1 MNSSTILTTL
11 KSLGYES
18 IPSSWYQHISD
29 WDAWYRG
36 SVPDF
41 HDYTV
46 FNGMRHVRCR
56 KLTAGMAK
64 NIAESWADLLMN
76 ATLSITL
83 EGKAEQEFFDAVCA
97 SNNFRYMMN
106 LYEEYTFALGTSA
119 IVLRL
124 TGVPVDANGNLLRPR
139 RSKHYMPEIAID
151 FVRADGIFPLSW
163 ENGVIR
169 ECAFATSHT
178 VSGWEYLYLQLHLLQ
193 PDSTYRIEN
202 RLYTAPDSSSDTGSD
217 AAFLT
222 EVSLDA
228 LPATKDIAPVF
239 LTQSPEPLFFI
250 NTPNIAINLAPDVP
264 MGISVFANAV
274 DQLMDCDNIFDSL
287 NSEFVLGRKRIMV
300 KPEAISSLDG
310 EPLFDAN
317 DLVFYILPEDSQNGS
332 TVQEIAA
339 TLRVEQHV
347 SGFQIALD
355 LLGLKCGFG
364 PNHWKFDAGHIT
376 TATQIISAN
385 SEEYRTQQKHQ
396 LVLESLLLR
405 FARTMLRLGRDFLN
419 LKLDPDI
426 PISVDFDQSTVENAG
441 EEFDRDIQMLEH
453 GIISAQEFREKWMN
467 EDSQTAES
475 ALEDVKKEPGSET
488 PVPAESKD

>member
-1 MNSSTILTTL
+1 MNSTTVLTTL

-18 IPSSWYQHISD
+18 VPDWWYRHIAD

-41 HDYTV
+41 HAYTV

-76 ATLSITL
+76 AGLSITL
-83 EGKAEQEFFDAVCA
+83 EGRAEQAFFDAVCA
-97 SNNFRYMMN
+97 QNNFRTMMN
-106 LYEEYTFALGTSA
+106 LYEEYCFALGTSA
-119 IVLRL
+119 VVLRL
-124 TGVPVDANGNLLRPR
+124 TDIPVDEEGRLLPH
-139 RSKHYMPEIAID
+139 KVPPPGGETGPTPEIAID

-169 ECAFATSHT
+169 ECAFATAHYY
-178 VSGWEYLYLQLHLLQ
+178 GGKEYLYLQVHRR
-193 PDSTYRIEN
+193 DREDRTYLVEN
-202 RLYTAPDSSSDTGSD
+202 YLYSAPQGAADTG
-217 AAFLT
+217 AAFLVR
-222 EVSLDA
+222 EKLDA
-228 LPATKDIAPVF
+228 IPVTRGAAPVF
-239 LTQSPEPLFFI
+239 RTHSPEPLFFI
-250 NTPNIAINLAPDVP
+250 NTPNIANNLAPGIP
-264 MGISVFANAV
+264 MGISVFANAI

-300 KPEAISSLDG
+300 KPEAIRNLDG

-317 DLVFYILPEDSQNGS
+317 DLVFYILPEDSQNRS
-332 TVQEIAA
+332 TVQEITA
-339 TLRVEQHV
+339 TLRVDQHV
-347 SGFQIALD
+347 SGLQLALD

-376 TATQIISAN
+376 TATQIITAN

-405 FARTMLRLGRDFLN
+405 FARMTLRLGRDFLG
-419 LKLDPDI
+419 LELDPDV
-426 PISVDFDQSTVENAG
+426 PVSVDFDRSTVENDG
-441 EEFDRDIQMLEH
+441 EEFERDISMLEH
-453 GIISAQEFREKWMN
+453 GILSKEEFRMKWIN
-467 EDSQTAES
+467 EDEKTAED
-475 ALEDVKKEPGSET
+475 ALADVRKENVEN
-488 PVPAESKD
+488 VKQE

>member
-1 MNSSTILTTL
+1 MTPSMILSQLKTL
-11 KSLGYES
+11 GCES
-18 IPSSWYQHISD
+18 IPASWYEFVAL

-56 KLTAGMAK
+56 KLSAGMAK

-76 ATLSITL
+76 AGLTITL
-83 EGKAEQEFFDAVCA
+83 EGKKEQEFFDAVCA

-124 TGVPVDANGNLLRPR
+124 TGVPVDENGNLMKLR
-139 RSKHYMPEIAID
+139 RSRHYVPELAID
-151 FVRADGIFPLSW
+151 FVKADGIYPLSW

-178 VSGWEYLYLQLHLLQ
+178 FSGKEYLYLQIHRLEPDRSYRVENHLYAV
-193 PDSTYRIEN
+193 PEGAGSGTDASTLVE
-202 RLYTAPDSSSDTGSD
+202 TG
-217 AAFLT
+217 
-222 EVSLDA
+222 LDA
-228 LPATKDIAPVF
+228 IPATAESAPVF
-239 LTQSPEPLFFI
+239 LTHSPEPLYFI
-250 NTPNIAINLAPDVP
+250 NTPNIANNLEPEIP
-264 MGISVFANAV
+264 MGISVFANAI

-300 KPEAISSLDG
+300 KPEALRNLDG

-317 DLVFYILPEDSQNGS
+317 DLVFYLLPEDSQNGS
-332 TVQEIAA
+332 SVQEIKAD
-339 TLRVEQHV
+339 LRVAEHV
-347 SGFQIALD
+347 SGLQVALD

-376 TATQIISAN
+376 TATQILSAN

-396 LVLESLLLR
+396 LVLESLLIR
-405 FARTMLRLGRDFLN
+405 FARTMLWLGRDFLG
-419 LKLDPDI
+419 LKLNPDV
-426 PISVDFDQSTVENAG
+426 PVSVDFDQSAVKNISEDF
-441 EEFDRDIQMLEH
+441 ERDILMLEH
-453 GIISAQEFREKWMN
+453 GILSKEEFRRKWIN
-467 EDSQTAES
+467 EDMETAAAAVADIE
-475 ALEDVKKEPGSET
+475 KGQ
-488 PVPAESKD
+488 

>member
-1 MNSSTILTTL
+1 MTPETILSQL
-11 KSLGYES
+11 KNLGYET
-18 IPSSWYQHISD
+18 IPASWYDHISD

-76 ATLSITL
+76 ASLSITL
-83 EGKAEQEFFDAVCA
+83 EGKKEQEFFDAVCA

-124 TGVPVDANGNLLRPR
+124 TGVPVDAEGKLLRPK
-139 RSKHYMPEIAID
+139 RSKHYMPELAID

-163 ENGVIR
+163 ENGVVR

-178 VSGWEYLYLQLHLLQ
+178 VSGKEYLYLQIHLLQ

-202 RLYTAPDSSSDTGSD
+202 RLFFKPDVSDYLQE
-217 AAFLT
+217 A
-222 EVSLDA
+222 SLEDI
-228 LPATKDIAPVF
+228 PATRGIAPVF

-250 NTPNIAINLAPDVP
+250 NTPNIANNLAPEVP
-264 MGISVFANAV
+264 MGVSVFANAI

-300 KPEAISSLDG
+300 KPEAIKSLEG

-317 DLVFYILPEDSQNGS
+317 DLVFYILPEDSSNGS
-332 TVQEIAA
+332 TIHEIAA
-339 TLRVEQHV
+339 TLRGDQHV
-347 SGFQIALD
+347 AGLQIALD

-396 LVLESLLLR
+396 LVLESLLIR
-405 FARTMLRLGRDFLN
+405 FTRTMLRLGRDFLN
-419 LKLDPDI
+419 LPLDPDI
-426 PISVDFDQSTVENAG
+426 PVSVDFDQSTVENAG
-441 EEFDRDIQMLEH
+441 EEFERDIQMLEH
-453 GIISAQEFREKWMN
+453 GILSKEEFRMKWIN
-467 EDSQTAES
+467 EDAETA
-475 ALEDVKKEPGSET
+475 AKAIKENGSE
-488 PVPAESKD
+488 PPISDG

>member
-1 MNSSTILTTL
+1 MTTETILEKL
-11 KSLGYES
+11 KSLGYETV
-18 IPSSWYQHISD
+18 PDSWYQHIAV

-46 FNGMRHVRCR
+46 FNGIRHVRCR

-76 ATLSITL
+76 ASLSVTL
-83 EGKAEQEFFDAVCA
+83 EGKREQEFFDAVCT

-124 TGVPVDANGNLLRPR
+124 TGVQVDGEGNLLRPR
-139 RSKHYMPEIAID
+139 RSKHYLPELAID

-178 VSGWEYLYLQLHLLQ
+178 VSGREYLYLQLHLLQ
-193 PDSTYRIEN
+193 PDRTYRIEN
-202 RLYTAPDSSSDTGSD
+202 RLYTAPDSGGSDTV
-217 AAFLT
+217 FLT
-222 EVSLDA
+222 EVPLDT
-228 LPATKDIAPVF
+228 LPATKDIAAVF

-250 NTPNIAINLAPDVP
+250 NTPNIANNLAPEIP

-274 DQLMDCDNIFDSL
+274 DQLMDVDNIFDSL

-300 KPEAISSLDG
+300 KPEAISNLEG

-317 DLVFYILPEDSQNGS
+317 DLVFYILPEDSKTGS

-339 TLRVEQHV
+339 TLRVDQHV
-347 SGFQIALD
+347 SGLQLALD

-376 TATQIISAN
+376 TATQILSAN

-405 FARTMLRLGRDFLN
+405 FSRMTLRLGKDFLG
-419 LKLDPDI
+419 LRLDPDV
-426 PISVDFDQSTVENAG
+426 PVSVDFDQSTVENAG
-441 EEFDRDIQMLEH
+441 EEFERDLQMLDH
-453 GIISAQEFREKWMN
+453 GILSKEEFRMKWLN
-467 EDSQTAES
+467 EDQKTAKD
-475 ALEDVKKEPGSET
+475 ALSDVISET
-488 PVPAESKD
+488 QE

>member
-1 MNSSTILTTL
+1 MNSSTILSIL
-11 KSLGYES
+11 KGLGYES
-18 IPSSWYQHISD
+18 IPSTWYQHISD

-64 NIAESWADLLMN
+64 NIAESWADLLLN
-76 ATLSITL
+76 SSLSITL
-83 EGKAEQEFFDAVCA
+83 EGKSEQEFFDAVCA

-124 TGVPVDANGNLLRPR
+124 TGVPVDANGNLLRPK
-139 RSKHYMPEIAID
+139 RSKHYMPELAVD

-163 ENGVIR
+163 ENNVIR

-178 VSGWEYLYLQLHLLQ
+178 VSGRVYLYLQLHLLQ

-202 RLYTAPDSSSDTGSD
+202 RLYTSIADTAGDD
-217 AAFLT
+217 AAALT
-222 EVSLDA
+222 EVPLDA

-250 NTPNIAINLAPDVP
+250 NTPNIANNLAPDVP

-300 KPEAISSLDG
+300 KPEAISNLDG
-310 EPLFDAN
+310 QPLFDAN

-332 TVQEIAA
+332 TVQEISA
-339 TLRVEQHV
+339 TLRVDQHV
-347 SGFQIALD
+347 SGLQLALD

-376 TATQIISAN
+376 TATQILSAN

-405 FARTMLRLGRDFLN
+405 LTRTMLRLGRDFLN
-419 LKLDPDI
+419 LPLDPDV
-426 PISVDFDQSTVENAG
+426 PISVDFDQSSVENMAD
-441 EEFDRDIQMLEH
+441 EFDRDITMLKH
-453 GIISAQEFREKWMN
+453 GITSKQEFRMKWLN
-467 EDSQTAES
+467 EDEETANDALADVEKES
-475 ALEDVKKEPGSET
+475 EENGKET
-488 PVPAESKD
+488 PVSDG

>member
-18 IPSSWYQHISD
+18 IPASWYQHISD

-36 SVPDF
+36 SVPEF

-76 ATLSITL
+76 ASLSITL

-124 TGVPVDANGNLLRPR
+124 TGLRVDAGGNLIRTR
-139 RSKHYMPEIAID
+139 RSKHYLPELATD

-169 ECAFATSHT
+169 ECAFATSHFHA
-178 VSGWEYLYLQLHLLQ
+178 GREYLYLQLHLLE
-193 PDSTYRIEN
+193 PDRSYRIEN
-202 RLYTAPDSSSDTGSD
+202 HLFLAPESAGSGSD
-217 AAFLT
+217 AAYLT
-222 EVSLDA
+222 EAGLDA
-228 LPATKDIAPVF
+228 LPATAGIAPVF
-239 LTQSPEPLFFI
+239 LTQSPEQMFFI
-250 NTPNIAINLAPDVP
+250 NTPNIANNLVPEIP

-300 KPEAISSLDG
+300 KPEAISSLNG

-317 DLVFYILPEDSQNGS
+317 DLVFYILPEDSRNGS
-332 TVQEIAA
+332 TVQEIDA
-339 TLRVEQHV
+339 TLRVDQHV
-347 SGFQIALD
+347 SGLQLALD

-376 TATQIISAN
+376 TATQILSAN

-405 FARTMLRLGRDFLN
+405 LTRTMLRLGRDFLG
-419 LKLDPDI
+419 LPLDPDV
-426 PISVDFDQSTVENAG
+426 PISVDFDQSTVKNVG
-441 EEFDRDIQMLEH
+441 EDFERDISMLEH
-453 GIISAQEFREKWMN
+453 GILSKEEFRSKWLN
-467 EDSQTAES
+467 EDEQTAKG
-475 ALEDVKKEPGSET
+475 ALADVRKEEKDEET
-488 PVPAESKD
+488 SVSDGSKD

>member
-1 MNSSTILTTL
+1 MTTETILEKL
-11 KSLGYES
+11 KSLGYETV
-18 IPSSWYQHISD
+18 PDSWYQHIAV

-46 FNGMRHVRCR
+46 FNGIRHVRCR

-76 ATLSITL
+76 ASLSVTL
-83 EGKAEQEFFDAVCA
+83 EGKREQEFFDAVCT

-124 TGVPVDANGNLLRPR
+124 TGVQVDGEGNLLRPR
-139 RSKHYMPEIAID
+139 RSKHYLPELAID

-178 VSGWEYLYLQLHLLQ
+178 VSGREYLYLQLHLLQ
-193 PDSTYRIEN
+193 PDRTYRIEN
-202 RLYTAPDSSSDTGSD
+202 RLYTAPDSGGSDTV
-217 AAFLT
+217 FLT
-222 EVSLDA
+222 EVPLDT
-228 LPATKDIAPVF
+228 LPATKDIAAVF

-250 NTPNIAINLAPDVP
+250 NTPNIANNLAPEIP

-274 DQLMDCDNIFDSL
+274 DQLMDVDNIFDSL

-300 KPEAISSLDG
+300 KPEAISNLEG

-317 DLVFYILPEDSQNGS
+317 DLVFYILPEDSKTGS

-339 TLRVEQHV
+339 TLRVDQHV
-347 SGFQIALD
+347 SGLQLALD

-376 TATQIISAN
+376 TATQILAAN

-405 FARTMLRLGRDFLN
+405 FSRMTLRLGKDFLG
-419 LKLDPDI
+419 LRLDPDV
-426 PISVDFDQSTVENAG
+426 PVSVDFDQSTVENAG
-441 EEFDRDIQMLEH
+441 EEFERDLQMLDH
-453 GIISAQEFREKWMN
+453 GILSKEEFRMKWLN
-467 EDSQTAES
+467 EDQKTAKD
-475 ALEDVKKEPGSET
+475 ALSDVISET
-488 PVPAESKD
+488 QE

>member
-1 MNSSTILTTL
+1 MNSSSIISTL
-11 KSLGYES
+11 KSLGYETV
-18 IPSSWYQHISD
+18 PDSWYQHISD

-76 ATLSITL
+76 ASLSITL
-83 EGKAEQEFFDAVCA
+83 EGKKEQEFFDAVCA

-124 TGVPVDANGNLLRPR
+124 TGVPVDAEGKLLRPK
-139 RSKHYMPEIAID
+139 RSKHYMPELAID

-163 ENGVIR
+163 ENGVVR

-178 VSGWEYLYLQLHLLQ
+178 VSGKEYLYLQIHLLQ

-202 RLYTAPDSSSDTGSD
+202 RLFFKPDVSDYLQE
-217 AAFLT
+217 A
-222 EVSLDA
+222 SLEDI
-228 LPATKDIAPVF
+228 PATRGIAPVF

-250 NTPNIAINLAPDVP
+250 NTPNIANNLAPEVP
-264 MGISVFANAV
+264 MGVSVFANAI

-300 KPEAISSLDG
+300 KPEAIKSLEG

-317 DLVFYILPEDSQNGS
+317 DLVFYILPEDSSNGS
-332 TVQEIAA
+332 TIHEIAA
-339 TLRVEQHV
+339 TLRVDQHV
-347 SGFQIALD
+347 SGLQIALD

-396 LVLESLLLR
+396 LVLESLLIR
-405 FARTMLRLGRDFLN
+405 FTRTMLRLGRDFLN
-419 LKLDPDI
+419 LPLDPDI
-426 PISVDFDQSTVENAG
+426 PVSVDFDQSTVENAG
-441 EEFDRDIQMLEH
+441 EEFERDIQMLDH
-453 GIISAQEFREKWMN
+453 GILSREEFRMKWIN
-467 EDSQTAES
+467 EDAETA
-475 ALEDVKKEPGSET
+475 AKAIKENGSE
-488 PVPAESKD
+488 PPISDG